1 MADNAAI
8 VLHARRPKFLAQSS
22 QRNPQILNVLLLAI
36 APDMRDDLFVNQ
48 HGVNVS
54 HKVLQ
59 HAEFHSR
66 KFDFFVFKPGLARCC
81 IEFQGAVDDFLIGHF
96 MRGGEA
102 S

>member
-8 VLHARRPKFLAQSS
+8 VLHTCRPKFLAQSS

-36 APDMRDDLFVNQ
+36 APDMRNDLFMNQ
-48 HGVNVS
+48 HGINVP

-66 KFDFFVFKPGLARCC
+66 KLDFFVFKPDLA
-81 IEFQGAVDDFLIGHF
+81 
-96 MRGGEA
+96 
-102 S
+102 